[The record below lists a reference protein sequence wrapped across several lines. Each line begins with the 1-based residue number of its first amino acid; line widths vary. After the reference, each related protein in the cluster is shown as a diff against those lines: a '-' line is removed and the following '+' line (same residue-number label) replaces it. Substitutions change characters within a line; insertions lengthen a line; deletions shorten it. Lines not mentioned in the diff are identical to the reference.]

1 MKVIYSL
8 IFLLVGAIDFQYTL
22 AKGKE
27 PIEEGVQNGEN
38 ERRK

>member
-27 PIEEGVQNGEN
+27 PMEEREQNGEN
-38 ERRK
+38 KSIA